1 MTSIGRLADELIET
15 IALEDEAYFQRHGFY
30 TTRTRANECRVLVFE
45 IPEEQKRLED
55 FNIWRNANEPKR
67 ILD

>member
-1 MTSIGRLADELIET
+1 MTSIGELADKLLET

-45 IPEEQKRLED
+45 IPNEQKKLED
-55 FNIWRNANEPKR
+55 FNLWRCKN
-67 ILD
+67 DQ